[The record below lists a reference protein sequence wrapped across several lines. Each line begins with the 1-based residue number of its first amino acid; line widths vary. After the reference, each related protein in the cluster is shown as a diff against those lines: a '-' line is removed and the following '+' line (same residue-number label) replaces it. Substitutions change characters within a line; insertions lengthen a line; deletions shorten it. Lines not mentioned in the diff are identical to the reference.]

1 MPPHVNFATECWC
14 AGSIPRCSLLPSLCC
29 VTMRLCYVKAIHYKG
44 MSGLDVARML
54 QREVPDSKVIGCT
67 VLDELRE

>member
-1 MPPHVNFATECWC
+1 
-14 AGSIPRCSLLPSLCC
+14 
-29 VTMRLCYVKAIHYKG
+29 MRLCYVKAIHYKG

>member
-1 MPPHVNFATECWC
+1 MLSIDQFVLCENAPVLCQTDPPHGV
-14 AGSIPRCSLLPSLCC
+14 
-29 VTMRLCYVKAIHYKG
+29 
-44 MSGLDVARML
+44 SGLDVARML